1 MRDAKVSL
9 MTYGLHYGGGVFEGL
24 RAYDT
29 PWGRSV
35 FRLEDHMRRF
45 IESARFLRLKLDYD
59 LGELCEGVRSVVRTN
74 GPNADYIRPIAFY
87 GATPN
92 LSMNPQGIPTHVA
105 IVTVHMG
112 SYIGDRQMREGMDAI
127 VSSWEKPSN
136 RATSSMAKV
145 CGNYVN
151 SALAKFDA
159 VQAGADEAIMLNG
172 NGTVAEGTGENLFI
186 VRDGKLITPDLASG
200 VLEGVT
206 RDTVI
211 KLARAAGYDVEERPI
226 TRGELLV
233 ANEVFMTGTAAEIV
247 PVRTID
253 GVPINGGRPG
263 PVTLQVQRLY
273 NSAVQGEDAR
283 FVDWLDLVERKDI
296 ELLKV

>member
-1 MRDAKVSL
+1 
-9 MTYGLHYGGGVFEGL
+9 
-24 RAYDT
+24 
-29 PWGRSV
+29 
-35 FRLEDHMRRF
+35 
-45 IESARFLRLKLDYD
+45 
-59 LGELCEGVRSVVRTN
+59 
-74 GPNADYIRPIAFY
+74 
-87 GATPN
+87 
-92 LSMNPQGIPTHVA
+92 
-105 IVTVHMG
+105 
-112 SYIGDRQMREGMDAI
+112 
-127 VSSWEKPSN
+127 
-136 RATSSMAKV
+136 
-145 CGNYVN
+145 
-151 SALAKFDA
+151 
-159 VQAGADEAIMLNG
+159 MLNG

-273 NSAVQGEDAR
+273 NSAVRGEDAR